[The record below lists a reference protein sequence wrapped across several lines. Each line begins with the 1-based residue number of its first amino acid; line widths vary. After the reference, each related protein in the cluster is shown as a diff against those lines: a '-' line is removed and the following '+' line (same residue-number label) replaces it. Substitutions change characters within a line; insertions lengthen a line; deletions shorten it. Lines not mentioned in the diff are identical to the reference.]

1 MLDIDLAVSIKRLSV
16 AFVPLMLGIIL
27 HEVAHGWAALKRGDP
42 TAAMLGR
49 LTLNPVPHIDPMGL
63 FVFVLTSLTGPFVFG
78 WAKPVPVNFDGL
90 RRPKQDMLWV
100 AAAGPASNLAMALG
114 WALLMK
120 LALVSGASY
129 FATPLALMA
138 EAGIIINISLM
149 ALNLLPLL
157 PLDGGRIVYSL
168 LPRDLANRYS
178 RIEPYGMY
186 ILIALMLFGVLG
198 TLMMPLVRLGY
209 GLIRFIL

>member
-1 MLDIDLAVSIKRLSV
+1 MDIVIQKIVIWALPVLFAITV
-16 AFVPLMLGIIL
+16 
-27 HEVAHGWAALKRGDP
+27 HEASHAYAAKHFGDK
-42 TAAMLGR
+42 TAWMLGR
-49 LTLNPVPHIDPMGL
+49 CSLNPIKHIDPFGT
-63 FVFVLTSLTGPFVFG
+63 VLLPLLCVWLGGFVFG

>member
-1 MLDIDLAVSIKRLSV
+1 MNVNQFYSENMAEDITRGLYDNASKCMANGRQ
-16 AFVPLMLGIIL
+16 PLGY
-27 HEVAHGWAALKRGDP
+27 KRGEDGRVVLDEAN
-42 TAAMLGR
+42 AAVVREIFTRVAAG
-49 LTLNPVPHIDPMGL
+49 DL
-63 FVFVLTSLTGPFVFG
+63 FVDIARDLNAQGIKTSKGANWNKGSFQSICQNERYRGIYIYGDVRV
-78 WAKPVPVNFDGL
+78 ADGD
-90 RRPKQDMLWV
+90 Q
-100 AAAGPASNLAMALG
+100 
-114 WALLMK
+114 LM
-120 LALVSGASY
+120 
-129 FATPLALMA
+129 ALMA

-198 TLMMPLVRLGY
+198 MLMMPLVRLGY

>member
-1 MLDIDLAVSIKRLSV
+1 MDIVIQKIVIWALPVLFAITVHEASHAYV
-16 AFVPLMLGIIL
+16 AKHF
-27 HEVAHGWAALKRGDP
+27 GDK
-42 TAAMLGR
+42 TAWMLGR
-49 LTLNPVPHIDPMGL
+49 CSLNPIKHIDPFGTVIL
-63 FVFVLTSLTGPFVFG
+63 PLLCVWLGGFVFG

-100 AAAGPASNLAMALG
+100 AAAGPASNLVMAIA
-114 WALLMK
+114 WALVMK
-120 LALVSGASY
+120 FTLLFGASY

-198 TLMMPLVRLGY
+198 MLMMPLVRLGY

>member
-1 MLDIDLAVSIKRLSV
+1 M
-16 AFVPLMLGIIL
+16 
-27 HEVAHGWAALKRGDP
+27 
-42 TAAMLGR
+42 
-49 LTLNPVPHIDPMGL
+49 
-63 FVFVLTSLTGPFVFG
+63 FG
-78 WAKPVPVNFDGL
+78 WAKPVPVNFGAM
-90 RRPKQDMLWV
+90 RQPKKDMLWV
-100 AAAGPASNLAMALG
+100 AAAGPAANLVMALI
-114 WALLMK
+114 WALLLRIATQLGMD
-120 LALVSGASY
+120 Y
-129 FATPLALMA
+129 FALPLALMA
-138 EAGIIINISLM
+138 RAGIIINISLM

-198 TLMMPLVRLGY
+198 MLMMPLVRLGY

>member
-1 MLDIDLAVSIKRLSV
+1 MDIVIQKIVIWALPVLFAITV
-16 AFVPLMLGIIL
+16 
-27 HEVAHGWAALKRGDP
+27 HEASHAYAAKHFGNK
-42 TAAMLGR
+42 TAWMLGR
-49 LTLNPVPHIDPMGL
+49 CSLNPIKHIDPFGT
-63 FVFVLTSLTGPFVFG
+63 VLLPLLCVWLGGFVFG